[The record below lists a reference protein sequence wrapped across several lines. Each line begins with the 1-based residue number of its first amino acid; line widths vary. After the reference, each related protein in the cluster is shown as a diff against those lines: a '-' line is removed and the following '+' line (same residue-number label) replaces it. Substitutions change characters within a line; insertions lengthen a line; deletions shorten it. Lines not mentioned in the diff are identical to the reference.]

1 MDAVTLLKRQ
11 IDLAH
16 LMLEGTMADVTPEQA
31 HWQPGGGAAPIGA
44 NYAHIVWVED
54 RYVSTLLGDET
65 LAETSFAGRMGLSET
80 IPAGPGWDAWA
91 RRVTIDLPALK
102 AYAQAV
108 YERTGTYVGSLAPD
122 DLAREVDQTHLG
134 GGRQTLDFV
143 LSVTIAAHANM
154 HHGEISCLK
163 GLQGARGYPI

>member
-11 IDLAH
+11 IELAH
-16 LMLEGTMADVTPEQA
+16 LMLEGTMADVTPAQA
-31 HWQPGGGAAPIGA
+31 HWQPGSGAAKIGA
-44 NYAHIVWVED
+44 QYLHVHWVED
-54 RYVSTLLGDET
+54 RYVSAMLGDKT
-65 LAETSFAGRMGLSET
+65 LADTSFAGRMGLSEE
-80 IPAGPGWDAWA
+80 IPAGTGWDAWA

-102 AYAQAV
+102 AYARAV
-108 YERTGTYVGSLAPD
+108 YEKTFGYVGSLAPD

-134 GGRQTLDFV
+134 GGRQSVDFV

-163 GLQGARGYPI
+163 GLQGGKGYPI